1 MSITG
6 IEQVQSNASGQA
18 VQETNLGKDDFL
30 LLLITQMKAQDP
42 LNPTDSTEF
51 TAQLAQFS
59 SLEQLTNVNS
69 NLQTLQ
75 QVQADLMNSQA
86 VNLIGKTVKATDNSI
101 RLEGGA
107 AEEIQFDLK
116 GDASA
121 LLVNV
126 YDLLGGLV
134 RTIQASNQFS
144 AGEQSLTWDG
154 TDNTGQQAPDGNYL
168 FEVLATDAL
177 GNLIGTA
184 AFTKG
189 QATAATF
196 NGGAASLWIG
206 NQEVPMSTIIEV
218 VGAGN

>member
-6 IEQVQSNASGQA
+6 IEQVQSNAGGQA
-18 VQETNLGKDDFL
+18 VQETALGKDDFL
-30 LLLITQMKAQDP
+30 LLLVAQMKNQDP
-42 LNPTDSTEF
+42 LNPSDSTEF

-59 SLEQLTNVNS
+59 SLEQLQNVNS
-69 NLQTLQ
+69 NLESLQ

-86 VNLIGKTVKATDNSI
+86 VNLIGKTIKAKDNAL
-101 RLEGGA
+101 RLAGGA

-116 GDASA
+116 GDANA
-121 LLVNV
+121 VLVNI

-134 RTIQASNQFS
+134 RTIQNTDQFS
-144 AGEQSLTWDG
+144 AGENSLTWDG
-154 TDNTGQQAPDGNYL
+154 TDNTGQQAPDGNYA
-168 FEVLATDAL
+168 FEVLASDAL

-196 NGGAASLWIG
+196 DGGTASLWIG

-218 VGAGN
+218 AGAGD